1 MTDERKDE
9 LELEIRNAAHTITV
23 WAYSGSESRRRAVA
37 ELLADV
43 MVAVEH
49 DRMADARDQMRRL
62 LVMASWTEMSLD
74 EVAEAL
80 GLDATDRQA
89 MLDEITAGLVRQGH
103 DPEQALALAEE
114 LVQNTLWSIDVE
126 PAPE

>member
-43 MVAVEH
+43 MVAVEQ
-49 DRMADARDQMRRL
+49 DRMADARD
-62 LVMASWTEMSLD
+62 
-74 EVAEAL
+74 
-80 GLDATDRQA
+80 
-89 MLDEITAGLVRQGH
+89 
-103 DPEQALALAEE
+103 
-114 LVQNTLWSIDVE
+114 
-126 PAPE
+126 